1 MYFIDLQNAFE
12 LNAALMISIQSMRN
26 KFSMPSMRLYRD
38 ISRAKG
44 HPWHIGL
51 SISMF
56 LSTLNV
62 VENFNTNHVHAK

>member
-1 MYFIDLQNAFE
+1 MQACLV
-12 LNAALMISIQSMRN
+12 
-26 KFSMPSMRLYRD
+26 PSMSLYRD

-44 HPWHIGL
+44 HPWDIGL

-62 VENFNTNHVHAK
+62 VENFNTNDVHAK